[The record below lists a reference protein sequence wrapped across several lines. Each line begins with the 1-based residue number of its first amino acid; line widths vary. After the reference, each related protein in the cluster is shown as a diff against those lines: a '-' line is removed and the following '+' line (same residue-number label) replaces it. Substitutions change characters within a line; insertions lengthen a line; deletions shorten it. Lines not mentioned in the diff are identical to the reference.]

1 MLIQIA
7 NIISLLSVT
16 LLFLVII
23 STYIYKNKY
32 SSGYGVSILYMVTSI
47 YFMYNTILFVI
58 LVITHIQSDVS
69 VINAFT
75 NTHSTQ
81 PILYRIIGLWG
92 NHEGSMLLWEW
103 ILSLY
108 TYTLLFLRKLPIQL
122 FKHTVLAQFT
132 LNIFFLLF
140 IIITSSPYL
149 QITYNRILEGTE
161 LSPILQDIVLSIHPP
176 LVYAGYIGLSV
187 PLSITIGYLRTYGIH
202 IKPWIYYIQ
211 VYNTISWSFLTIGI
225 FLGSWW
231 AYYELGWGGWWF
243 WDPVENASLMPW
255 ILSTSLMHSI
265 QATKKTHVLTK
276 WTIVLSTLCFYSS
289 IIGTFFVRSGFLD
302 SVHSFTSDT
311 HRGYY
316 ILTILVILCFYLIY
330 MYAMYSKYIE
340 LKYIYSLL
348 SKEGLILLNQF
359 YFVSFYLIVA
369 IGTFYPILYNM
380 LSNKSITIGP
390 SFYNQALIP
399 ITLPFI
405 LLLSYTSYINWHG
418 IRDMY
423 HIKKEDFRR
432 SLLYAVGICIGIYS
446 FAYTVNYNGPVI
458 LYVYL
463 PSLLFALLYIII
475 GAIKKHK
482 QWSASVVLGHI
493 GVLMLLLSITLWY
506 INNEEKHLIMHP
518 GDQVV
523 LNDNT
528 YVLRGI
534 DVIRGPN
541 YESYYGSFLISKSN
555 KVTGVLFPEKKY
567 YYVQDFYASKVDINS
582 NVFQDIHAII
592 GNGGTNS
599 GWEISIYVYSNMSWI
614 WFSSVFMVTG
624 AILTLLHKKRK
635 KHKETWL

>member
-7 NIISLLSVT
+7 NIISLLNVT
-16 LLFLVII
+16 LLLLII
-23 STYIYKNKY
+23 IGTYAYKNIY
-32 SSGYGVSILYMVTSI
+32 SNSYVISILYVVVSM
-47 YFMYNTILFVI
+47 YFMYNTVLFVLLI
-58 LVITHIQSDVS
+58 ITHIQSDVS
-69 VINAFT
+69 VVNAFT

-108 TYTLLFLRKLPIQL
+108 TYTILFLRKLPIQL
-122 FKHTVLAQFT
+122 LKHTVLAQSI
-132 LNIFFLLF
+132 LNMFFLLF
-140 IIITSSPYL
+140 IITTSSPYL
-149 QITYNRILEGTE
+149 QIIYNRILEGTE

-187 PLSITIGYLRTYGIH
+187 PLSITIGYLRTYSIH
-202 IKPWIYYIQ
+202 IKQWIYYIQ
-211 VYNTISWSFLTIGI
+211 LYNTISWSFLTIGI

-265 QATKKTHVLTK
+265 QATKKTHVLAK
-276 WTIVLSTLCFYSS
+276 WTVILATLCFYSS

-316 ILTILVILCFYLIY
+316 ILTILIILCLYLIY
-330 MYAMYSKYIE
+330 VYITYSKYIE
-340 LKYIYSLL
+340 LKYTYSLF

-369 IGTFYPILYNM
+369 IGTFYPIVYNT

-405 LLLSYTSYINWHG
+405 LLLSYTSYINWYG
-418 IRDMY
+418 VRDINP
-423 HIKKEDFRR
+423 IKKEDLRR
-432 SLLYAVGICIGIYS
+432 SVLYFIGINIGIIS
-446 FAYTVNYNGPVI
+446 LMFIINYNGPIV
-458 LYVYL
+458 LYIYL
-463 PSLLFALLYIII
+463 PSLTLALLYIII
-475 GAIKKHK
+475 GIIKKHK
-482 QWSASVVLGHI
+482 QWSAGATLGHI
-493 GVLMLLLSITLWY
+493 GVIVLLLSITLWY
-506 INNEEKHLIMHP
+506 VNNEEKHLIMHP
-518 GDQVV
+518 GDQVAI
-523 LNDNT
+523 NDNA
-528 YVLRGI
+528 YILRGV

-541 YESYYGSFLISKSN
+541 YESYYASFLVCKSN
-555 KVTGVLFPEKKY
+555 EVIGVLFPEKKY

-582 NVFQDIHAII
+582 NILQDLHAII
-592 GNGGTNS
+592 GNGGTHS
-599 GWEISIYVYSNMSWI
+599 GWEISIYLYSNMSWI

-635 KHKETWL
+635 KHRETWL